1 MKQLGGSNF
10 EFSTGK
16 YFSANEGIIGINSDL
31 ETYEGYDGSLD
42 WLRGYFTPKERVEL
56 ADYMIELWKKYKK
69 EAEET
74 EEVEE

>member
-16 YFSANEGIIGINSDL
+16 YFSANEGIIGINSGL

-42 WLRGYFTPKERVEL
+42 WLRGYFTPEERMEL
-56 ADYMIELWKKYKK
+56 ADYMIGLCEKYKK
-69 EAEET
+69 ENKEE
-74 EEVEE
+74 EK